1 MVKGGNLI
9 KKSFI
14 LTTVILLSISLIL
27 TACGTGKIK
36 EPEINLKFNIS
47 DLTDEEFQSI
57 GTKGLENATKSDFK
71 NIEFALD
78 VEQTN
83 EVSNRK
89 VIKPNLKEAANSYDR
104 ERYWFGE
111 SYSQDNQ
118 GENFTKYGSEF
129 VFYSK
134 GLEEQAI
141 KTIFDSSEVRVSW
154 TTNSGENKEH
164 VFKLGEVI
172 QFK

>member
-1 MVKGGNLI
+1 M
-9 KKSFI
+9 
-14 LTTVILLSISLIL
+14 TTLILLGISLIL
-27 TACGTGKIK
+27 TACSAGKAK
-36 EPEINLKFNIS
+36 DPKINLKFNVS
-47 DLTDEEFQSI
+47 NLTDEEFQSI
-57 GTKGLENATKSDFK
+57 GTNGLENATKSDFK

-89 VIKPNLKEAANSYDR
+89 ITIPNLKEVANSYDR
-104 ERYWFGE
+104 ERYWFGQ
-111 SYSQDNQ
+111 SYSQDSQ
-118 GENFTKYGSEF
+118 AENFAKYSYKF

-141 KTIFDSSEVRVSW
+141 KTIFSSSEVRVAW
-154 TTNSGENKEH
+154 TTNSGKNKEH